1 MLSLTLQAQ
10 AVKIDDSSLA
20 KGFFSLEKGLCSLEK
35 GFGSSL
41 AQGPSEIHGV
51 ASGVKKAELLFSTPC
66 AKSFMNSKSI

>member
-10 AVKIDDSSLA
+10 TVKIDGSSLA
-20 KGFFSLEKGLCSLEK
+20 KGFCSLEK

-51 ASGVKKAELLFSTPC
+51 ASGVKKAELPFSTPC
-66 AKSFMNSKSI
+66 AKSFMNRISI